1 MEPDKWNEELWK
13 DREFLDRAVT
23 YVERVSTN
31 LRRMEADAPDD
42 GMKRK
47 LREAIKKIE
56 HTAFWIVSSNIEIGT
71 VELPDK
77 EDDDG

>member
-1 MEPDKWNEELWK
+1 
-13 DREFLDRAVT
+13 
-23 YVERVSTN
+23 
-31 LRRMEADAPDD
+31 MEADAPDD